1 MRFELLDAGFARPAT
16 PQAPAA
22 KSRAKRRRADPVPQK
37 AHEFQMLPSWARPNL
52 QAVDG
57 SLGAFLAAGASL
69 VLLDGILRQ
78 DLSFAG
84 VLRQRL
90 ALRAAAA
97 SAKIMRLRE
106 DEGALRDATHLSI
119 GEETGPAG
127 RLHLLWRR
135 LVDLDAQ
142 PGAGPLGEALGLL
155 DLADAGE
162 GRAIAAR
169 IGGLDPAAD
178 PVSAAAAAAATVYAS
193 RRTPEGEVLA
203 LWAADRVLAARLG
216 CKKPVPLLMTR
227 VLDPALRH
235 GEAGRRPRPGD
246 TTWVQDAARAYAL
259 AAADAYT
266 LAGQLGRRAE
276 KLIAVQPKLR
286 AKGAARVVDLLL
298 ADDCVSSARAA
309 RLAGLSDRAARRL
322 FERLVE
328 LQAVQEVSGRPSF
341 RLYGL

>member
-1 MRFELLDAGFARPAT
+1 M
-16 PQAPAA
+16 
-22 KSRAKRRRADPVPQK
+22 
-37 AHEFQMLPSWARPNL
+37 
-52 QAVDG
+52 
-57 SLGAFLAAGASL
+57 AAGATL

-78 DLSFAG
+78 DLPFAG
-84 VLRQRL
+84 AFRHRL

-127 RLHLLWRR
+127 RLHQLWRR

-142 PGAGPLGEALGLL
+142 SVVAPLSEALSLL
-155 DLADAGE
+155 DLGDPEE
-162 GRAIAAR
+162 GRAIAES

-178 PVSAAAAAAATVYAS
+178 PVSAAAAAAANVYAS
-193 RRTPEGEVLA
+193 RQTPEGEVLA
-203 LWAADRVLAARLG
+203 LWIADRVLAARLG
-216 CKKPVPLLMTR
+216 WKKPVPLLMTR
-227 VLDPALRH
+227 VLDPALRR
-235 GEAGRRPRPGD
+235 GETGRRSRPED
-246 TTWVQDAARAYAL
+246 ATWVQDAARAYAL

-266 LAGQLGRRAE
+266 LAGQMARRAE
-276 KLIAVQPKLR
+276 QLIAVQPKLR
-286 AKGAARVVDLLL
+286 AKGAGRVIDLLL

-322 FERLVE
+322 FDRLVE
-328 LQAVQEVSGRPSF
+328 LQAVQEISGRPSF